1 MDVVQYTANEVKEVV
16 RSVLIDVGKLRKY
29 DEGGESL
36 DDFFKRIIPVPK
48 EHSVFAILVLK
59 VALLRTGETVKDC
72 WMGMFLVNKALPA
85 ALEITMPLLDI
96 PQGQFGRPIPWNDV
110 KRSVFTHPS
119 DIEQLQGDTRD
130 EVYLRQH
137 HLGLTVSETLKKQ
150 FDDYYATEKE
160 KKEDAVV
167 FAIEA
172 APTPS
177 SPPLPK
183 RKRLESRALDGSD
196 SDLD

>member
-36 DDFFKRIIPVPK
+36 DDFFKRIIPAPK
-48 EHSVFAILVLK
+48 EHPVFSILVLK
-59 VALLRTGETVKDC
+59 VALLRSSETVKDC

-85 ALEITMPLLDI
+85 ALEITMPLLEI
-96 PQGQFGRPIPWNDV
+96 PQGQFGRNIPWSDV

-119 DIEQLQGDTRD
+119 DIERLQNDTRN
-130 EVYLRQH
+130 EVYLREH

-160 KKEDAVV
+160 KEEDAVIV
-167 FAIEA
+167 AMEA

-183 RKRLESRALDGSD
+183 RKRQHSSD